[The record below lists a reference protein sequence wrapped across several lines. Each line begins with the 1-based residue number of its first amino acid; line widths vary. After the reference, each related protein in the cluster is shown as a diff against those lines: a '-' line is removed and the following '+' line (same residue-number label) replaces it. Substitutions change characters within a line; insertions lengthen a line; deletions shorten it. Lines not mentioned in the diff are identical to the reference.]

1 MSGHRLIIAWAACS
15 ASSSFRPSMRAR
27 TPRGAASLFAWQFLQ
42 KRVWGWGRWAAACVT
57 TDGADLAASSLAR
70 QHCLYFL
77 PLPQG
82 QGSLR
87 PILAISIDAAGKDD
101 ALVPDT
107 ACRSQIP

>member
-1 MSGHRLIIAWAACS
+1 MSGHRIIIAWAACS
-15 ASSSFRPSMRAR
+15 AASSFPASMRAT
-27 TPRGAASLFAWQFLQ
+27 TPLAAASMLALQFLH
-42 KRVWGWGRWAAACVT
+42 KRGSWRGRWSAACAA

-87 PILAISIDAAGKDD
+87 PILAISIDVARKDD
-101 ALVPDT
+101 ALVSE
-107 ACRSQIP
+107 A